1 VLLLCLLPRLQLGHL
16 HLRLR
21 QLMPGSQA
29 AGCSQAV
36 KIVQQTIHTHGMRQ
50 AIGRLLHG
58 VLLLEHQTLLL
69 AVLRLLHQQVL
80 LQC

>member
-1 VLLLCLLPRLQLGHL
+1 
-16 HLRLR
+16 
-21 QLMPGSQA
+21 
-29 AGCSQAV
+29 
-36 KIVQQTIHTHGMRQ
+36 MRQ